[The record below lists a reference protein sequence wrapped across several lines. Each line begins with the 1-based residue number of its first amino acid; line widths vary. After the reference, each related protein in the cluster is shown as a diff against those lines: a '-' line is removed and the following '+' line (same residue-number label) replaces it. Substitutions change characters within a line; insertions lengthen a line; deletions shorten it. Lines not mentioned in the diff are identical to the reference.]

1 MEYKIREMRE
11 DEYPLLKEFLYD
23 AVFVPEGE
31 EPPDRSITDSPE
43 LQVYIR
49 DFGSSRHDHAL
60 AAVADGSIAG
70 AVWIRIMDDYG
81 HIDDETPSLAISVRE
96 KYRGAGIGTALLA
109 KMMDTAR
116 DAGYDRISLSV
127 QKANYAADMYR
138 KAGFSVVT
146 ENEEE
151 YIMAARL

>member
-11 DEYPLLKEFLYD
+11 DEFPLLKEFLYD

>member
-1 MEYKIREMRE
+1 MEYTIREMRE
-11 DEYPLLKEFLYD
+11 DEDPLRKEFLYD
-23 AVFVPEGE
+23 AGFVPEGE

-81 HIDDETPSLAISVRE
+81 HVDDETPSCAVSLSKE
-96 KYRGAGIGTALLA
+96 YRGQGMGSQLMMKMLALLRQ
-109 KMMDTAR
+109 K
-116 DAGYDRISLSV
+116 GYKKVSLSV
-127 QKANYAADMYR
+127 QKANDAVKMYA
-138 KAGFSVVT
+138 KAGFKTVDA
-146 ENEEE
+146 NEEE
-151 YIMAARL
+151 YSMTAEL